1 MSGES
6 EKKKNEE
13 NINIADIIKIYSL
26 LSSLFNQKEESKDN
40 KDQQKKSVKK
50 EEKSSSILE
59 SFSVIDKRVKI
70 IKSVLPYFEGVAQH
84 YIRLAIKIAEI
95 IMLLQGVSYE
105 QIECWEVKESDL
117 VLSEDVGDWRKGVI
131 KSIKPYADDE
141 QKRVLDIIEKAID
154 AFDTIENIEL
164 MEEQMA

>member
-26 LSSLFNQKEESKDN
+26 LSSLFNQKEEAKEN
-40 KDQQKKSVKK
+40 KEEKKPVKK
-50 EEKSSSILE
+50 EEKGLSIMD
-59 SFSVIDKRVKI
+59 SFPVIDKRVKI
-70 IKSVLPYFEGVAQH
+70 IKAVLPYFEGICQH

-105 QIECWEVKESDL
+105 QIESWEVKETDL
-117 VLSEDVGDWRKGVI
+117 VLSENVSDWRKGVI
-131 KSIKPYADDE
+131 KSIKPYADEE
-141 QKRVLDIIEKAID
+141 QRRILDIIEKAID

-164 MEEQMA
+164 MEEQIS